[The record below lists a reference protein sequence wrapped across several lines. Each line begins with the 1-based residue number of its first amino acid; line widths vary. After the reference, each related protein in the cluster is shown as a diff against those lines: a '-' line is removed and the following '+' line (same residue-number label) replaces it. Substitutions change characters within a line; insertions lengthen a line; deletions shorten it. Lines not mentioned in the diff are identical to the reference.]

1 MNAAQVEALRGF
13 ERYYAALD
21 RALDAEDC
29 DAIARLVEERTES
42 LSSLVRA
49 FSGGSLPEET
59 RQQVE
64 LAESRIRGR
73 VASLHAELMRRLGE
87 SRRRQSAA
95 SRYAEAT
102 R

>member
-1 MNAAQVEALRGF
+1 MNATQVEALRGF
-13 ERYYAALD
+13 ELYYASLD

-49 FSGGSLPEET
+49 FSGEDLPDET
-59 RQQVE
+59 RQRVE
-64 LAESRIRGR
+64 LAESRLRGR
-73 VASLHAELMRRLGE
+73 IASLHTELMRRLGE
-87 SRRRQSAA
+87 SRRRHSAA
-95 SRYAEAT
+95 NRYAEAT

>member
-1 MNAAQVEALRGF
+1 MTTDQVAALRDF

-21 RALDAEDC
+21 RALDSEDC
-29 DAIARLVEERTES
+29 DGIARLIEERTES

-49 FSGGSLPEET
+49 FSESDMPEPV
-59 RQQVE
+59 RQRVE
-64 LAESRIRGR
+64 LSESRIRGR
-73 VASLHAELMRRLGE
+73 VASLHAELMLRIGE
-87 SRRRQSAA
+87 SRRRQTAA

>member
-1 MNAAQVEALRGF
+1 MNATQVDALRSF

-21 RALDAEDC
+21 RALDDEDC
-29 DAIARLVEERTES
+29 DAIARIVEERTES

-49 FSGGSLPEET
+49 FSGGTLPDEI
-59 RQQVE
+59 RQRVE

-73 VASLHAELMRRLGE
+73 IASLHTELMRRLGE
-87 SRRRQSAA
+87 SRKRQSAA